1 MSLIDRAVGLTIPLV
16 PKPIVRR
23 FSRPYIAGPSFEDAI
38 RVVERLS
45 EQGAMC
51 TLDILGEFIR
61 TRSEA
66 EANTR
71 SYQELVRSVSAHRLR
86 DTNVSVKLT
95 ALGLLLDPALC
106 MDNMRAL
113 LRTVDAEDNFA
124 RIDMEDSGC
133 TDSTLRIYDTLRGEF
148 PGRVGVA
155 LQAYLRRTTADI
167 ERLTESPANFRL
179 CKGIY
184 VEPRAIAYQDRDV
197 VRRNFALAL
206 ERSIERGAY
215 VGIAT
220 HDELVVWEALR
231 IVTQHGLRREQYE
244 FQMLLGVDEQLRRIL
259 LDDGHRL
266 RVYVPFGEH
275 WYSYSTRRLREN
287 PRIAGYV
294 LKALLGR

>member
-1 MSLIDRAVGLTIPLV
+1 LSLLDRAIGLTLPLV

-23 FSRPYIAGPSFEDAI
+23 FSRPYIAGSSVEDAF
-38 RVVERLS
+38 RVVDDLS
-45 EQGAMC
+45 RQGAMS

-61 TRSEA
+61 TPDEA
-66 EANTR
+66 QANTR
-71 SYQELVRSVSAHRLR
+71 SYQELVRSVSTRKLR

-95 ALGLLLDPALC
+95 ALGLLIDPALC
-106 MDNMRAL
+106 LDNMRAL
-113 LRTVDAEDNFA
+113 LRTVTAENSFA
-124 RIDMEDSGC
+124 RIDMEDSRC
-133 TDSTLRIYDTLRGEF
+133 TDATLRIYDTLRGEF

-155 LQAYLRRTTADI
+155 LQAYLRRTSEDI
-167 ERLTESPANFRL
+167 ERLTASPANFRL

-184 VEPRAIAYQDRDV
+184 VEPRAVAYQDREI
-197 VRRNFALAL
+197 VRRNFVSAV

-231 IVTQHGLRREQYE
+231 IVQQHGLRPEQYE
-244 FQMLLGVDEQLRRIL
+244 FQMLLGVDEALRRIL
-259 LDDGHRL
+259 IDSGHRL

-294 LKALLGR
+294 FKAILSR

>member
-1 MSLIDRAVGLTIPLV
+1 MS
-16 PKPIVRR
+16 
-23 FSRPYIAGPSFEDAI
+23 
-38 RVVERLS
+38 
-45 EQGAMC
+45 

-61 TRSEA
+61 TRGEA

-71 SYQELVRSVSAHRLR
+71 SYQELVRSVSAHELR
-86 DTNVSVKLT
+86 DTNVSVKLS

-106 MDNMRAL
+106 LDNMRAL
-113 LRTVDAEDNFA
+113 LGTVVAEDNFA
-124 RIDMEDSGC
+124 RIDMEDSSC
-133 TDSTLRIYDTLRGEF
+133 TDATLRIYDTLRGEF
-148 PGRVGVA
+148 PERVGVA
-155 LQAYLRRTTADI
+155 LQAYLRRTAADI

-184 VEPRAIAYQDRDV
+184 LEPRAIAYQDRDV
-197 VRRNFALAL
+197 VRRNFVLAL

-231 IVTQHGLRREQYE
+231 IVKQHGLRREQYE

-259 LDDGHRL
+259 LDAGHRL

>member
-1 MSLIDRAVGLTIPLV
+1 MSLLDRAIGLTLPLV

-23 FSRPYIAGPSFEDAI
+23 FSKPYIAGTSAEHAF
-38 RVVERLS
+38 RVVEDLAR
-45 EQGAMC
+45 QGAMS

-61 TRSEA
+61 TRDEA

-71 SYQELVRSVSAHRLR
+71 SYQELVRSVSARKLR

-95 ALGLLLDPALC
+95 ALGLLIDPALC
-106 MDNMRAL
+106 LDNMRAL
-113 LRTVDAEDNFA
+113 LGTVAAENSFA
-124 RIDMEDSGC
+124 RIDMEDSRC
-133 TDSTLRIYDTLRGEF
+133 TDATLRIYDTLRREF

-155 LQAYLRRTTADI
+155 LQAYLRRTIADV
-167 ERLTESPANFRL
+167 ERLTASPASFRV

-184 VEPRAIAYQDRDV
+184 VEPRAIAYQDREI
-197 VRRNFALAL
+197 VRRNFVRAV

-220 HDELVVWEALR
+220 HDELVVWESLR
-231 IVTQHGLRREQYE
+231 VVQQHGLRPEQYE
-244 FQMLLGVDEQLRRIL
+244 FQMLLGVDEALRRIL
-259 LDDGHRL
+259 IDSGHRL

-294 LKALLGR
+294 LKAILSR